1 MREAPSIVTA
11 NLLVK
16 AGAKVKVYDPIAMPE
31 SKRVYLKDTVTYCD
45 NMFDAVKG
53 ADALALV
60 TEWKEFRLPN
70 LDKVKKLMKGKI
82 VVDGRDIFVPDEMRA
97 AGFDYYAIG
106 RK

>member
-1 MREAPSIVTA
+1 MAS
-11 NLLVK
+11 
-16 AGAKVKVYDPIAMPE
+16 AKVKVYDPIAMPE
-31 SKRVYLKDTVTYCD
+31 SKRVYLKDIVTYCD
-45 NMFDAVKG
+45 NMFDAVKD

-70 LDKVKKLMKGKI
+70 LEKVKKLMKGKI

>member
-1 MREAPSIVTA
+1 
-11 NLLVK
+11 
-16 AGAKVKVYDPIAMPE
+16 
-31 SKRVYLKDTVTYCD
+31 
-45 NMFDAVKG
+45 MFDAVKG